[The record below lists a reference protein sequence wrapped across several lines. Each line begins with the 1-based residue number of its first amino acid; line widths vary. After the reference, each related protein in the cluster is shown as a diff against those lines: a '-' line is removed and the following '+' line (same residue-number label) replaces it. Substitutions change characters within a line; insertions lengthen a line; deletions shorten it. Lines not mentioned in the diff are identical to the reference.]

1 MRRLFLHILSVIC
14 LCSPIQ
20 LRAVENTL
28 PTDSNFT
35 NLLPERYPV
44 SAETLPLFT
53 TQIEITLPEST
64 NSLEN
69 IVRLEYP
76 EFAPLSS
83 EETKKIRQANHQ
95 VPDSITLQ
103 ADYGIS
109 RKKRHTGCFLL
120 PCYPERRH
128 LLSSHLM
135 QAGGQ
140 SYYRQDRLIR
150 HIQSRQPL
158 GGKNPLWQPA
168 DGLRSG

>member
-83 EETKKIRQANHQ
+83 EETKTIRQANHQ

-109 RKKRHTGCFLL
+109 RKRHTGCFLL
-120 PCYPERRH
+120 PVIRK
-128 LLSSHLM
+128 
-135 QAGGQ
+135 GGT
-140 SYYRQDRLIR
+140 YYRLISCKLAVNHTIGR
-150 HIQSRQPL
+150 TALSATSIPATVGR
-158 GGKNPLWQPA
+158 KNPLWQPA

>member
-83 EETKKIRQANHQ
+83 EETKIIRQANHQ

-109 RKKRHTGCFLL
+109 RKKGILDVSFCPVIRKGGT
-120 PCYPERRH
+120 
-128 LLSSHLM
+128 SSHLM

-158 GGKNPLWQPA
+158 GGKIRYGNRPM
-168 DGLRSG
+168 G